1 MTGQGHRRWAFAA
14 GEVPVHSTGEEPEF
28 TSRDELCV
36 LNLGPVRAHVEVT
49 VYHHDRDP
57 VGPYRLEVDAERVCR
72 RRINDLIDPE
82 AVPLG
87 QPFGL
92 LVESD
97 VPIVVQL
104 QRLDTRQDALS
115 STIAHAFPLS

>member
-57 VGPYRLEVDAERVCR
+57 VGPYRLEA
-72 RRINDLIDPE
+72 E

-104 QRLDTRQDALS
+104 HRLDTRQDALS